1 MMGIL
6 EAVVAMMFGIL
17 IGIIVGAII
26 VEDE

>member
-26 VEDE
+26 VEDD

>member
-1 MMGIL
+1 MIGIM

-26 VEDE
+26 VEDD